1 MKEYKIVTIN
11 RLDRE
16 LADMK
21 IGLSR
26 EAIQKMIKRGKIWV
40 NGKPTKASYKTNIGD
55 VITVEDT
62 ESREIALKPQEIPI
76 NIIYED
82 EDILIVNKQKG
93 MVVHPGNGNPDGTLA
108 NAAMAHCMG
117 NLSSIGG
124 RIRMRNSA

>member
-11 RLDRE
+11 RLDKE

-26 EAIQKMIKRGKIWV
+26 EAVQRMIKEGKILV
-40 NGKPTKASYKTNIGD
+40 NGKPTKPSYQTNRGD
-55 VITVEDT
+55 IITVEEA

-82 EDILIVNKQKG
+82 EDILIVNKPKG

-108 NAAMAHCMG
+108 NAVIAHCMG
-117 NLSSIGG
+117 KLSSVGG
-124 RIRMRNSA
+124 NTRMRDCT